1 VESVNKPFGPA
12 LNAAVNLLSQQ
23 FQQNLNQ
30 ILNEE
35 AASLGLA
42 EGWQANVEARVWIVP
57 SKAEEPVAE
66 KTAPAL
72 VRE

>member
-1 VESVNKPFGPA
+1 MESVNRPFSPA
-12 LNAAVNLLSQQ
+12 LNAAINLLSQNVQ
-23 FQQNLNQ
+23 RDMGQ
-30 ILNEE
+30 ILDEE
-35 AASLGLA
+35 AVSLGLA